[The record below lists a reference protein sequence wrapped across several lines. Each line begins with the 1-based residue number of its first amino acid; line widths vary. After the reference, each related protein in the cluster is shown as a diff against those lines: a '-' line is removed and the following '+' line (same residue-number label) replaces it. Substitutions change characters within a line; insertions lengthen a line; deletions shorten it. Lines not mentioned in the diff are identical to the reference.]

1 MLVRNFVQS
10 FTEGYI
16 VWSYWLLQFEE
27 MTKIKLRKVGWIFTL
42 ERWVKNMYIYTLL
55 MCHFRIP
62 FFRCIWGKLREPMHL
77 GHAIVSR
84 FNDLF
89 DVLVISKI
97 RNKINKT
104 LLRWIK
110 RDTLRQSQDF
120 LVKLTCVKTLGLL
133 SPHHPCCCQLSRSS
147 ALGISIWSLYDLMSM

>member
-1 MLVRNFVQS
+1 
-10 FTEGYI
+10 
-16 VWSYWLLQFEE
+16 
-27 MTKIKLRKVGWIFTL
+27 MTKIKLWKVGWIFTL

-84 FNDLF
+84 YNDLF
-89 DVLVISKI
+89 DVLVISKKEKFAFEVI
-97 RNKINKT
+97 AESKINKT